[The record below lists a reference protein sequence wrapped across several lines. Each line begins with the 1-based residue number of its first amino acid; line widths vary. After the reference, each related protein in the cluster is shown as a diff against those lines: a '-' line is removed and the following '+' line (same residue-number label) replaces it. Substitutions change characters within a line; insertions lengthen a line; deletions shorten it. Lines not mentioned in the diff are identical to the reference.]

1 MSNETLIRCCAPTM
15 ACLKTGNMFTWN
27 QRLSHKGL
35 RILPLRWR
43 DGKALLYLYR
53 PKLLERD
60 LRDPL
65 SRKLLS
71 ECGYT
76 GEGASICL
84 ARLISRLR
92 TEEDFPHE
100 VGLFLGYPPADVDGF
115 MHRKDECKLS
125 GLWKVY
131 DDVESAIRQFK
142 DGILMSKVAVIYWSG
157 TGNTEAMAQAVAEGA
172 KAAGAE
178 ADLLTCSEVNGV
190 EAYDAVALGCPAMGA
205 EELEDSEFL
214 PMLESIEAALPGK
227 KTALFGSYGWG
238 DGEWMRSWEARC
250 TEKGITLAAD
260 SVTVNETPDE
270 DGLAACKALGAAL
283 A

>member
-1 MSNETLIRCCAPTM
+1 MSNEILIRCCAPTM
-15 ACLKTGNMFTWN
+15 ACLKTGNMFTCAFDSRKQMTKELRQLN

-53 PKLLERD
+53 PKLLEHD

-65 SRKLLS
+65 SRKLLA

-76 GEGASICL
+76 GEDANVCL

-131 DDVESAIRQFK
+131 DDVESAIRQF
-142 DGILMSKVAVIYWSG
+142 ARCRHC
-157 TGNTEAMAQAVAEGA
+157 TEVYLDCLSRGFSLEKLAVA
-172 KAAGAE
+172 K
-178 ADLLTCSEVNGV
+178 
-190 EAYDAVALGCPAMGA
+190 
-205 EELEDSEFL
+205 
-214 PMLESIEAALPGK
+214 
-227 KTALFGSYGWG
+227 
-238 DGEWMRSWEARC
+238 
-250 TEKGITLAAD
+250 
-260 SVTVNETPDE
+260 
-270 DGLAACKALGAAL
+270 
-283 A
+283 